1 MSGSHAA
8 ARVYRLRKL
17 SEVPID
23 FQRRGLVQVL
33 LLWFDEHGRDLPW
46 RRTRNAY
53 AIWVSEIMLQQ
64 TQVQTVIGYWE
75 RWMREFPETKS
86 LAKAPE
92 ERVLKL
98 WEGLGYYS
106 RARNLWRA
114 AQQLVAVRGSLLPS
128 TVEELMELP
137 GIGRYTAGAIASI
150 AYNQPAAILD
160 GNVIRVLSRLMS
172 MAGDPKGAENQK
184 RLWAEARLWVEA
196 ATAEQLGVTQ
206 NRYGDINQ
214 SLMELGA
221 TLCTPTKPRCSDCP
235 IASGCRAFHLG
246 TPETFPQLAARPA
259 TQRRWFATALIRC
272 QGRVL
277 VSRRPQ
283 DVVNGGYWEFPN
295 CELDSA
301 DADPAQAIGVFLG
314 IDSARFQQCGEIRH
328 SITRF
333 RILQRLV
340 GTEVASCGRLRQ
352 CLPGGKWVTLAELE
366 SLHLTGPH
374 RKLARRLWRNG

>member
-1 MSGSHAA
+1 
-8 ARVYRLRKL
+8 
-17 SEVPID
+17 
-23 FQRRGLVQVL
+23 
-33 LLWFDEHGRDLPW
+33 
-46 RRTRNAY
+46 
-53 AIWVSEIMLQQ
+53 MLQQ

-75 RWMREFPETKS
+75 RWMREFPAIGN
-86 LAKAPE
+86 LADAPE

-114 AQQLVAVRGSLLPS
+114 AKQLKASGNGNLPS

-137 GIGRYTAGAIASI
+137 GVGPYTAGAIASI

-160 GNVIRVLSRLMS
+160 GNVIRVLSRLLS
-172 MAGDPKGAENQK
+172 MAGDPKGVENQK

-196 ATAEQLGVTQ
+196 ATVEPPGVTR
-206 NRYGDINQ
+206 NRHGDLNQ

-221 TLCTPTKPRCSDCP
+221 TLCTPTKPRCTECP
-235 IASGCRAFHLG
+235 IASGCRAFRLG
-246 TPETFPQLAARPA
+246 TPEAFPQLAKRPA
-259 TQRRWFATALIRC
+259 AQRRWFATALIRC
-272 QGRVL
+272 QGKVL

-301 DADPAQAIGVFLG
+301 DADPARAIGVLLG
-314 IDSARFQQCGEIRH
+314 IEPTRLHPCGEVRH
-328 SITRF
+328 SITRY

-340 GTEVASCGRLRQ
+340 GTEVSSCGRLRQ
-352 CLPGGKWVTLAELE
+352 SLPGGKWVTLAELE

-374 RKLARRLWRNG
+374 RKLARRLWGNG